1 MVSLS
6 TAARVLHAVEHAR
19 NVTFGAYLL
28 PPGAMREALENAARR
43 GAKVHVRLDGSPYG
57 SGNRGIAKLNKQAI
71 KELRKSGVDAE
82 LVRGAESGLHM
93 KAVICDSV
101 AYLDDRN
108 FAANGTQTILR
119 DDSRADVAKVGNA
132 LLHDDARPGR
142 ELALRKN
149 DALRA
154 EASLIR
160 DAHRGDTIEVQ
171 SEFFGGTWVS
181 SALHAAAKRGVHC
194 KLGIGSKHKMKPHE
208 RAVLQGLVS
217 GGVNIRLVTSAEKFA
232 VLNGKRAWV
241 GSADATY
248 NPHPQRDWGIR
259 TNDAA
264 IARSVHRTFAHQW
277 RSAKALSFC

>member
-1 MVSLS
+1 
-6 TAARVLHAVEHAR
+6 
-19 NVTFGAYLL
+19 
-28 PPGAMREALENAARR
+28 
-43 GAKVHVRLDGSPYG
+43 
-57 SGNRGIAKLNKQAI
+57 
-71 KELRKSGVDAE
+71 VDAE
-82 LVRGAESGLHM
+82 LVRNAASGLHM
-93 KAVICDSV
+93 KAVVCDGV

-119 DDSRADVAKVGNA
+119 DDSRADVARVGKA
-132 LLHDDARPGR
+132 IMHGDATSGR
-142 ELALRKN
+142 ALALRKN

-194 KLGIGSKHKMKPHE
+194 KLEVGSKHKMKPLE
-208 RAVLQGLVS
+208 RAVLQGLI
-217 GGVNIRLVTSAEKFA
+217 GDGVDVRLVAAAEKFA
-232 VLNGKRAWV
+232 VLNGKRAWI

-259 TNDAA
+259 TSDAA
-264 IARSVHRTFAHQW
+264 IVRSVHRTFAHQW
-277 RSAKALSFC
+277 RSAKPLLLS